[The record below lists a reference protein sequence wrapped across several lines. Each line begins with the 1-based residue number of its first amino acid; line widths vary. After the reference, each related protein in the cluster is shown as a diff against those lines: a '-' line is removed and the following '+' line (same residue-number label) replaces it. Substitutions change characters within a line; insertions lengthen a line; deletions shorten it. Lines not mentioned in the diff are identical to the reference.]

1 LCLEK
6 LDASALVSEV
16 GLEAT
21 EDDGCGRAEVEDLG
35 IPLRRVSKLAPLRG
49 NSLVLTL
56 SKTFS
61 REFGQSIAK
70 QTKSRSVS
78 G

>member
-1 LCLEK
+1 M
-6 LDASALVSEV
+6 
-16 GLEAT
+16 
-21 EDDGCGRAEVEDLG
+21 EDFGVPLG
-35 IPLRRVSKLAPLRG
+35 GVSKITYLID
-49 NSLVLTL
+49 VLSPRTL

-61 REFGQSIAK
+61 SEFGQSIAK